1 MPLIYN
7 ITAEQIVKHREAR
20 KNAGLRG
27 CQDGSDMPF
36 YSLRGISWRMDT
48 KGRQA
53 DHPEF
58 DPDDPHCFCHDCR
71 KSFDPEGTH
80 DLKLIEM
87 GNQEALRVYADILG
101 RPLLPQRSNG
111 GGIAPP
117 PPPGLQRSM
126 TLGIQIPPITVT
138 TFEDLP
144 MSLPAPRARDLLS
157 ETPKERLK
165 ADLAT
170 LRGEIQ
176 TKLVLVMDS
185 RRRAV
190 ALEGD
195 ERDDFLEEVQK
206 KENVLWAKL
215 AAVDLLLKN

>member
-1 MPLIYN
+1 MPLLYN
-7 ITAEQIVKHREAR
+7 ITAEQIVKQRAAR
-20 KNAGLRG
+20 KKAGLSG

-71 KSFDPEGTH
+71 RSFDPDGTH

-101 RPLLPQRSNG
+101 RPLLPSRSNG
-111 GGIAPP
+111 GGIAPL
-117 PPPGLQRSM
+117 GLQRSM
-126 TLGIQIPPITVT
+126 TLGIQIPPITAT
-138 TFEDLP
+138 NFEDLP
-144 MSLPAPRARDLLS
+144 MSLPAPRARDLMN

-165 ADLAT
+165 TDLSI

-176 TKLVLVMDS
+176 SKLILVMDS

-190 ALEGD
+190 ALDGD
-195 ERDDFLEEVQK
+195 ERDDFLEEVQT
-206 KENVLWAKL
+206 KENALWAKL
-215 AAVDLLLKN
+215 HAVDLLLKN